1 MIAGSG
7 ERHGSTT
14 MGRVLDAAAVERFHQ
29 DGFYAPVPVA
39 SREDALRMRAHLEAY
54 ENEHGGPLKGSV
66 RFKSH
71 LLFKWL
77 ADFIRSPRILDP
89 VEDIIGPD
97 IMVWSTDWWL
107 KEPNSHRAMS
117 PGTRTASTGGS
128 TATSW

>member
-1 MIAGSG
+1 
-7 ERHGSTT
+7 
-14 MGRVLDAAAVERFHQ
+14 MGKVLDATQVEQFHR
-29 DGFYAPVPVA
+29 DGFHAPVQVA
-39 SREDALRMRAHLEAY
+39 SAEEAFEMRGQLEAY
-54 ENEHGGPLKGSV
+54 EAEHGGPLKGSV

-77 ADFIRSPRILDP
+77 ADFVRSPSVLDP

-97 IMVWSTDWWL
+97 IMVWSTDGGSR
-107 KEPNSHRAMS
+107 KRTPRATS